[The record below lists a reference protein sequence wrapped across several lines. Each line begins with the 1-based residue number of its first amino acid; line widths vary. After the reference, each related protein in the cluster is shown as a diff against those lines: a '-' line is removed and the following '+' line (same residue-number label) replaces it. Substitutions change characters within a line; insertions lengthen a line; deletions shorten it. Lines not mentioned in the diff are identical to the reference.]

1 MKIIQNQNLK
11 MMSTLKMGGTAEASY
26 YLELYRDLDALAAVW
41 PDLGPNIL
49 VHGKGSNTLFLDGD
63 RDIKLIVWAKKSRP
77 VVTEESNSRVKV
89 MADTGMSL
97 PGFLGWCAGHGLSGL
112 EGLAGIPGTLGGAVA
127 MNAGSFGTETKDAL
141 EDLTVWTP
149 EQGIFRLNRKGYETG
164 YRQFKLTQP
173 VGFFL
178 ILQAGF
184 SLKKDQPEAIR
195 KKMKKNYLRKKNS
208 QPILESTA
216 GCVFKN
222 PDGFKPAG
230 ILLEKAGFRGKSRE
244 GVCFSA
250 KHSNFLVNKGWGSSQ
265 AAIDLITEA
274 RESVFRL
281 FGTHLEMELKVV

>member
-1 MKIIQNQNLK
+1 MKIIRKPNLK
-11 MMSTLKMGGTAEASY
+11 MMSTLKMGGIAEASC
-26 YLELYRDLDALAAVW
+26 YLELYRDLDDLAAVW
-41 PDLGPNIL
+41 PDFGPNIL
-49 VHGKGSNTLFLDGD
+49 VHGKGSNTLFLDGV
-63 RDIKLIVWAKKSRP
+63 RDFKLIVWGKKDQP
-77 VVTEESNSRVKV
+77 VVMEESNGLVRV

-97 PGFLGWCAGHGLSGL
+97 SGFLGWCAGHGLSGL
-112 EGLAGIPGTLGGAVA
+112 EGLAGIPGSLGGAIA
-127 MNAGSFGTETKDAL
+127 MNAGSFGTETADVL
-141 EDLTVWTP
+141 EGLTIWTP
-149 EQGIFRLNRKGYETG
+149 EQGITRLSRESYEAG
-164 YRQFKLTQP
+164 YRQFKIKQP